1 MATKTDQL
9 IANGDLYLFGISPT
23 STVKLQYRHELN
35 DTFRAKSTARFRTN
49 LTDKISDSRAKSRR
63 SFHERMRK
71 AYVKLPIKYREI
83 SRNIAAL

>member
-1 MATKTDQL
+1 M
-9 IANGDLYLFGISPT
+9 PT
-23 STVKLQYRHELN
+23 RSACNYMHMIVSHTVKPSPFDLQYRHELN

-63 SFHERMRK
+63 SFRERMRK